1 MTVFVNLSS
10 WERLYTLYRI
20 QGSSLSASVV
30 HKRPDKW
37 SVLDILCNGLESS
50 LRFLTIILGES
61 TTTHGALGKS
71 ARRNRH
77 AATNLSGGNSF
88 FLSFTSRDVP
98 VVSLTFGKYYI
109 VSKNLHVMLFT
120 KALSVGV
127 QSYHSLQCYP
137 SDVRISD
144 TTL

>member
-1 MTVFVNLSS
+1 MAVFVNLSS

-37 SVLDILCNGLESS
+37 SALEILCNGLESS

-61 TTTHGALGKS
+61 TTHGALGKS
-71 ARRNRH
+71 ARRNWH

-88 FLSFTSRDVP
+88 LLSFTSRDVP

-109 VSKNLHVMLFT
+109 VSKNLHVMSFT
-120 KALSVGV
+120 KALWEFKVIIHCSAI
-127 QSYHSLQCYP
+127 LQ
-137 SDVRISD
+137 I
-144 TTL
+144 